1 MPPVSSGPFGA
12 LSLCAQGSPE
22 TRSQKGQD
30 RQRELNRYLRFAG
43 AGTQFT
49 ITIVAFT
56 LGGIWL
62 DGKLTSLKPPLFTVL
77 GPLLGMGLAMYLLIR
92 SVYGA
97 RK

>member
-12 LSLCAQGSPE
+12 LGLRPRGWLE

-43 AGTQFT
+43 AGTQFA
-49 ITIVAFT
+49 ILIAAFT
-56 LGGIWL
+56 LGGKWL
-62 DGKLTSLKPPLFTVL
+62 DDELTNLKPPLFTVL
-77 GPLLGMGLAMYLLIR
+77 GALLGMALAMYLLIR
-92 SVYGA
+92 SVYSP